1 MFQSFDTK
9 MIVNT
14 KFLFFTG
21 KGGVGKTS
29 TACATAVTLADE
41 GKKVLLVSTDPAS
54 NLQDVLEVGLTN
66 TPMAIQNVP
75 NLYACNLDPEEAA
88 RAYRDKIIGPYRGKL
103 PDAVVANMEEQ
114 LSGACTIE
122 IAAFDEFTNLL
133 ADPSVV
139 EAYEHI
145 IFDTAPTGHTLR
157 LLQLPTAWSGFL
169 EENTHGASCLGPLSG
184 LSEKKQIYSITM
196 DALSDSIKTTM
207 ILVSRPDESSLLEAN
222 RASKELKEIG
232 ITNQALIINGL
243 LKSYMPEDKISSSFY
258 GRQRKA
264 IKQMPEDLKQI
275 VRYSLPF
282 VSYSLTGIQNLRYL
296 FKQYTMPPK
305 QSEVNGQPIISL
317 PSLNKVIEDFSNN
330 NTRVIF
336 TMGKG
341 GVGKTTMA
349 SAIAVGLV
357 EKGHKVHLT
366 TTDPAAHLE
375 FVFQNSE
382 LNDKLSISR
391 INPVEEVEAY
401 KAEVLS
407 KVSAEL
413 DDEAIAYIQ
422 EDLNSP
428 CTEEIAVFRAFAEV
442 VARSQNEIVV
452 IDTAPTGHT
461 LLLLDA
467 AQSYHKELARSTG
480 EIPESVKMLLPRLR
494 NPKET
499 SVVIVTLA
507 EATPVLEASR
517 LQDDLK
523 RAEITPKWWI
533 INQSLYATETKDPI
547 LKGKAVAEVGWIQKI
562 TTELAEKSAIVP
574 LMSGT
579 VAVGTLLS
587 LGKAKTLGEAEE
599 MAKAARPKVNV
610 KPQMKEALQRI
621 FPNA

>member
-1 MFQSFDTK
+1 MMFQSFDTK

-66 TPMAIQNVP
+66 TPMAILNIP
-75 NLYACNLDPEEAA
+75 NLFACNLDPEEAA
-88 RAYRDKIIGPYRGKL
+88 RAYRDRTIGPYRVKL
-103 PDAVVANMEEQ
+103 PDAVVATMEEQ
-114 LSGACTIE
+114 LSGACTVE

-133 ADPSVV
+133 VDPAVV
-139 EAYEHI
+139 DAYEHI

-157 LLQLPTAWSGFL
+157 LLQLPTAWSSFL

-196 DALSDSIKTTM
+196 EALSDSTKTTL
-207 ILVSRPDESSLLEAN
+207 ILVARPDESSLLEAN
-222 RASKELKEIG
+222 RASKELGEIG
-232 ITNQALIINGL
+232 ISNQALIINGL
-243 LKSYMPEDKISSSFY
+243 LNSYLPEDKISSSLY
-258 GRQRKA
+258 ERQRHA
-264 IKQMPEDLKQI
+264 IKQMPEDLKQ
-275 VRYSLPF
+275 VVTYSLPL
-282 VSYSLTGIQNLRYL
+282 VSYSLTGVKNLRYL
-296 FKQYTMPPK
+296 FKQYPMPAT
-305 QSEVNGQPIISL
+305 QTEVEGQTISL
-317 PSLNKVIEDFSNN
+317 PGLNKVVEDFSAN

-375 FVFQNSE
+375 FVFQKSE
-382 LNDKLSISR
+382 LNDKLTISR
-391 INPVEEVEAY
+391 INPIAEVEAY

-407 KVSAEL
+407 KVSNEL
-413 DDEAIAYIQ
+413 DEDALAYIQ

-442 VARSQNEIVV
+442 VARSEEEIVV

-480 EIPESVKMLLPRLR
+480 EIPENVKTLLPRLR
-494 NPKET
+494 NQKET
-499 SVVIVTLA
+499 GVVIVTLA

-523 RAEITPKWWI
+523 RAEITPKWWV
-533 INQSLYATETKDPI
+533 INQSLYATETRDPV
-547 LKGKAVAEVGWIQKI
+547 LKGRAQAEEGWIQKV
-562 TTELAEKSAIVP
+562 TTELAPKCAIVP
-574 LMSGT
+574 LMS
-579 VAVGTLLS
+579 
-587 LGKAKTLGEAEE
+587 EE
-599 MAKAARPKVNV
+599 NKGYEQLK
-610 KPQMKEALQRI
+610 KFI
-621 FPNA
+621 D

>member
-9 MIVNT
+9 YVSKT

-29 TACATAVTLADE
+29 TACATAVSLADE

-54 NLQDVLEVGLTN
+54 NLQDVLEIGLTN
-66 TPMAIQNVP
+66 TPLAIPNVP
-75 NLYACNLDPEEAA
+75 NLFACNLDPEEAA
-88 RAYRDKIIGPYRGKL
+88 RTYRDRIIGPYRGKL
-103 PDAVVANMEEQ
+103 PDAVVATMEEQ
-114 LSGACTIE
+114 LSGACTVE

-133 ADPSVV
+133 ADFSIVDT
-139 EAYEHI
+139 YEHI

-169 EENTHGASCLGPLSG
+169 DESTHGVSCLGPLSG
-184 LSEKKQIYSITM
+184 LSEKKQVYSATM
-196 DALSDSIKTTM
+196 AALSDSTKTTL
-207 ILVSRPDESSLLEAN
+207 ILVARPDETSLLEAN

-232 ITNQALIINGL
+232 IKNQALIINGL
-243 LKSYMPEDKISSSFY
+243 MQSFLPEDRISSSFY
-258 GRQRKA
+258 QRQRDA
-264 IKQMPEDLKQI
+264 IKQIPSDLKQ
-275 VRYSLPF
+275 VVTYSLPF
-282 VSYSLTGIQNLRYL
+282 VSYTLTGVKNLRYL
-296 FKQYTMPPK
+296 FKQYTMPAT
-305 QSEVNGQPIISL
+305 QSEIERSTITL
-317 PSLNKVIEDFSNN
+317 PGLNKVVEDFTVN

-341 GVGKTTMA
+341 GVGKTTLA

-357 EKGHKVHLT
+357 EKGHEVHLT

-375 FVFQNSE
+375 FVFKDSE
-382 LNDKLSISR
+382 LNDKLTISR
-391 INPVEEVEAY
+391 INPKEEVEAY

-407 KVSAEL
+407 KVSNEL
-413 DDEAIAYIQ
+413 DEEAIAYIQ

-442 VARSQNEIVV
+442 VARSEDEIVV

-494 NPKET
+494 NQKET

-523 RAEITPKWWI
+523 RADIVPKWWV
-533 INQSLYATETKDPI
+533 INQSLYATETNDPV
-547 LKGKAVAEVGWIQKI
+547 LKGRAQAEIAWIQKV
-562 TTELAEKSAIVP
+562 TNELTNKCAIVP
-574 LMSGT
+574 LISEDNT
-579 VAVGTLLS
+579 RFEQLI
-587 LGKAKTLGEAEE
+587 K
-599 MAKAARPKVNV
+599 
-610 KPQMKEALQRI
+610 I
-621 FPNA
+621 ID

>member
-1 MFQSFDTK
+1 MFQSFNPK
-9 MIVNT
+9 IIVNT
-14 KFLFFTG
+14 KFLFLTG

-66 TPMAIQNVP
+66 IPKPITSVP

-88 RAYRDKIIGPYRGKL
+88 RAYRDRIIGPYRGKL
-103 PDAVVANMEEQ
+103 PDAVVQTMEEQ
-114 LSGACTIE
+114 LSGACTVE

-133 ADPSVV
+133 ADSSVV
-139 EAYEHI
+139 DVYDQI

-169 EENTHGASCLGPLSG
+169 EENTYGASCLGPLSG
-184 LSEKKQIYSITM
+184 LAEKKQIYSETM
-196 DALSDSIKTTM
+196 DALSDSSKTTL
-207 ILVSRPDESSLLEAN
+207 ILVARPDESSLFEAN

-232 ITNQALIINGL
+232 ILNQALIVNGL
-243 LKSYMPEDKISSSFY
+243 MQSYLSDDKVSSSFY
-258 GRQRKA
+258 ERQRNA
-264 IKQMPEDLKQI
+264 LKQMPKDLKQ
-275 VRYSLPF
+275 VATYSLPF

-296 FKQYTMPPK
+296 FKQYTIPATEK
-305 QSEVNGQPIISL
+305 VIEGKTITL
-317 PSLNKVIEDFSNN
+317 PSLNEVIKDFSTNI
-330 NTRVIF
+330 TRVIF

-366 TTDPAAHLE
+366 TTDPAAHLD
-375 FVFQNSE
+375 FIFQNSQ
-382 LNDKLSISR
+382 LNEQLTISR
-391 INPVEEVEAY
+391 INPREEVEAY
-401 KAEVLS
+401 KTEVLS
-407 KVSAEL
+407 KVSNEL
-413 DDEAIAYIQ
+413 DEEAIAYIE

-442 VARSQNEIVV
+442 VARSEDEIVV

-480 EIPESVKMLLPRLR
+480 EIPESVKNLLPRLR

-523 RAEITPKWWI
+523 RADIIPNWWV
-533 INQSLYATETKDPI
+533 INQSLYATDTKDPV
-547 LKGKAVAEVGWIQKI
+547 LKGRAQAEVGWVNKV
-562 TTELAEKSAIVP
+562 TTELAEKCAIVP
-574 LMSGT
+574 LMS
-579 VAVGTLLS
+579 
-587 LGKAKTLGEAEE
+587 EE
-599 MAKAARPKVNV
+599 NKGYEQLKKFIN
-610 KPQMKEALQRI
+610 Q
-621 FPNA
+621 

>member
-9 MIVNT
+9 YVSKT
-14 KFLFFTG
+14 KFLFYTG

-29 TACATAVTLADE
+29 TACATAVSLADE

-54 NLQDVLEVGLTN
+54 NLQDVLEIGLTN
-66 TPMAIQNVP
+66 TPLAIPNVP
-75 NLYACNLDPEEAA
+75 NLFACNLDPEEAA
-88 RAYRDKIIGPYRGKL
+88 RTYRDRIIGPYRGKL
-103 PDAVVANMEEQ
+103 PDAVVATMEEQ
-114 LSGACTIE
+114 LSGACTVE

-133 ADPSVV
+133 ADSSIVDT
-139 EAYEHI
+139 YEHI

-169 EENTHGASCLGPLSG
+169 DESTHGVSCLGPLSG
-184 LSEKKQIYSITM
+184 LTEKKQIYSATM
-196 DALSDSIKTTM
+196 AALSDSTTTTL
-207 ILVSRPDESSLLEAN
+207 ILVARPDETSLLEAN

-232 ITNQALIINGL
+232 IKNQALIINGL
-243 LKSYMPEDKISSSFY
+243 MQSFLPGDKISSLFY
-258 GRQRKA
+258 QRQRNA
-264 IKQMPEDLKQI
+264 IKQIPSDLKQ
-275 VRYSLPF
+275 VVSYSLPF
-282 VSYSLTGIQNLRYL
+282 VSYSLTGVKNLRYL
-296 FKQYTMPPK
+296 FKQYTLPAT
-305 QSEVNGQPIISL
+305 QSEIERSTITL
-317 PSLNKVIEDFSNN
+317 PGLNKVVKDFSVN

-341 GVGKTTMA
+341 GVGKTTLA

-357 EKGHKVHLT
+357 EKGHEVHLT

-375 FVFQNSE
+375 FVFKDSE
-382 LNDKLSISR
+382 LNDKLTISR
-391 INPVEEVEAY
+391 INPKEEVEAY

-407 KVSAEL
+407 KVSNEL
-413 DDEAIAYIQ
+413 DEEAIAYIQ

-442 VARSQNEIVV
+442 VARSEDEIVV

-494 NPKET
+494 NQKET

-523 RAEITPKWWI
+523 RADIVPKWWV
-533 INQSLYATETKDPI
+533 INQSLYATETNDPV
-547 LKGKAVAEVGWIQKI
+547 LKGRALAEIAWIQKV
-562 TTELAEKSAIVP
+562 TNELTNKCAIVP
-574 LMSGT
+574 LISEDNT
-579 VAVGTLLS
+579 RSKQLI
-587 LGKAKTLGEAEE
+587 K
-599 MAKAARPKVNV
+599 
-610 KPQMKEALQRI
+610 I
-621 FPNA
+621 ID